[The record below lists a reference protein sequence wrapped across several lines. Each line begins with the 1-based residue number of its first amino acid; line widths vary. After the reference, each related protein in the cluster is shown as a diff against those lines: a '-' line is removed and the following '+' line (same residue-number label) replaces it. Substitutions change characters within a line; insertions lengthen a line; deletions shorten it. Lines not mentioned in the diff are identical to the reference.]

1 MKKLISM
8 LVVLCLCLSAIA
20 FADGAMGDLY
30 DKAVHLA
37 FDTTNVT
44 LTAEAE
50 FKFDGEWFKSMH
62 ASYKQDGF
70 RSYLSYMLDS
80 PTLDGGVYTGGYT
93 VFGEGNVS
101 YSNDTYLGNYY
112 FENATKLSD
121 RVLVRTPKTD
131 MLLGLGK
138 LLALDAEDYVTQ
150 DVSEKA
156 YSFKAGALDE
166 TINRSAYY
174 LIMDYVR
181 DNYYMDLFHEWDYS
195 ANGEKYTY
203 VYYED
208 YQGLVGQKFQQ
219 IYGEE
224 FPVDAAYDELDET
237 TLGRYDVVLKM
248 LDQMEAEIRKAYSG
262 KVVYVKTDGT
272 AQVFDSFEDY
282 AVNTGLVE
290 VDYVNYLSSLKSF
303 YFDKYGEELTD
314 ETISIISFTASEEL
328 WTAYLELGEEMDE
341 YYTQLARS
349 EDPKAIYA
357 VVREDGAIKTYQTRM
372 GKTQTVTQEVMAN
385 ISYASLASLDSKVI
399 LDDAGNL
406 SVFEGTAEIGV
417 EYTDGSKHSLEIAFT
432 LGAKDYGSTGVPE
445 TFVPEEYGLV
455 SYEEYVASLES
466 ESGEEGQM
474 DIEEFL
480 ANAPKIISFMG
491 RTFDSEVDYYGGEG

>member
-8 LVVLCLCLSAIA
+8 LVVLCLCLSAVA

-50 FKFDGEWFKSMH
+50 FKFDGEWFKTMH

-80 PTLDGGVYTGGYT
+80 PTLEGGVYTGGYT
-93 VFGEGNVS
+93 VFGEGNVA

-112 FENATKLSD
+112 YENPTKLSD

-156 YSFKAGALDE
+156 YTFKAGALDE
-166 TINRSAYY
+166 VINRSAYY
-174 LIMDYVR
+174 LIMDYIR

-195 ANGEKYTY
+195 ASGEKYTY

-208 YQGLVGQKFQQ
+208 YQELAAQKFLQ

-224 FPVDAAYDELDET
+224 FPADEAYDELDET

-248 LDQMEAEIRKAYSG
+248 LDQMENEIRKAYGG

-272 AQVFDSFEDY
+272 AQVYDSFEEY
-282 AVNTGLVE
+282 AVETGIVE
-290 VDYVNYLSSLKSF
+290 VDYINYLASLKRF
-303 YFDKYGEELTD
+303 YSDKYGEELTD

-328 WTAYLELGEEMDE
+328 WMAYLELGEAMDE
-341 YYTQLARS
+341 YYIQLARS

-357 VVREDGAIKTYQTRM
+357 VVREDGTIKTYQTRM
-372 GKTQTVTQEVMAN
+372 GKTLTVTQEVMAN
-385 ISYASLASLDSKVI
+385 ISYASLASLDFKVI

-406 SVFEGTAEIGV
+406 SVFEGTAEISV
-417 EYTDGSKHSLEIAFT
+417 EYTDGSKHTLEVAFT
-432 LGAKDYGSTGVPE
+432 LGAKDYGSTSVPE

-466 ESGEEGQM
+466 ESGEEGPS
-474 DIEEFL
+474 IEEFL
-480 ANAPKIISFMG
+480 ANAPKTISFMG
-491 RTFDSEVDYYGGEG
+491 KTFETEVDYYGGEG

>member
-8 LVVLCLCLSAIA
+8 LVVLCLCLSAVA

-50 FKFDGEWFKSMH
+50 FKFDGEWFKTMH

-80 PTLDGGVYTGGYT
+80 PTLEGGVYTGGYT
-93 VFGEGNVS
+93 VFGEGNVA

-112 FENATKLSD
+112 YENPTKLSD

-156 YSFKAGALDE
+156 YTFKAGALDE
-166 TINRSAYY
+166 VINRSAYY
-174 LIMDYVR
+174 LIMDYIR

-195 ANGEKYTY
+195 ASGEKYTY

-208 YQGLVGQKFQQ
+208 YQELAAQKFLQ

-248 LDQMEAEIRKAYSG
+248 LDQMENEIRKAYGG
-262 KVVYVKTDGT
+262 KVVYVKNDGT
-272 AQVFDSFEDY
+272 AQVFDSFEEY
-282 AVNTGLVE
+282 AVEAGIVE
-290 VDYVNYLSSLKSF
+290 VDYVNYLSSLKRF
-303 YFDKYGEELTD
+303 YSDKYGEELTD

-328 WTAYLELGEEMDE
+328 WMAYLELGEAMDE
-341 YYTQLARS
+341 YYIQLARS

-357 VVREDGAIKTYQTRM
+357 VVREDGTLKTYQIRR
-372 GKTQTVTQEVMAN
+372 GKTLTVTQEVMAN
-385 ISYASLASLDSKVI
+385 MSYASLASLDSKVI

-406 SVFEGTAEIGV
+406 SVFEGTAEISV
-417 EYTDGSKHSLEIAFT
+417 EYTDGSKHTLEIAFT
-432 LGAKDYGSTGVPE
+432 LGAKDYGSTKVPE

-466 ESGEEGQM
+466 ESGEEGPS
-474 DIEEFL
+474 IEEFL
-480 ANAPKIISFMG
+480 ANAPKTISFMG
-491 RTFDSEVDYYGGEG
+491 KTFETEVDYYGGEG